1 VESLYKK
8 ALKFAYQAHHGQT
21 RKFSG
26 DPYIFHPI
34 RVANLVAMFIQDSS
48 TEYYQAVA
56 LLHDTI
62 EDCNVCAVDLENV
75 YRGISSDV
83 LYLTKLPKYPN
94 ENRKMFLTR
103 NNAVLAGAPHSVR
116 IVKLCDRIDN
126 IMDIP
131 VSEMKNMQYYLEE
144 GDALLEAICHGL
156 PKDLIDT
163 YFAIRQDAND
173 AL

>member
-1 VESLYKK
+1 MRSLYKE
-8 ALKFAYQAHHGQT
+8 ALKFAYKAHQGQT

-34 RVANLVAMFIQDSS
+34 RVANLVAMFIHDDS
-48 TEYYQAVA
+48 TEYYQTVA

-62 EDCNVCAVDLENV
+62 EDCNVCAIDLE
-75 YRGISSDV
+75 YICRGISNDV

-94 ENRKMFLTR
+94 ENRKMFLAR
-103 NNAVLAGAPHSVR
+103 NNSILADAPHPVR
-116 IVKLCDRIDN
+116 IIKLCDRIDN

-131 VSEMKNMQYYLEE
+131 ASEMKNMKYYLEE
-144 GDALLEAICHGL
+144 GDALLEAISSGL

-163 YFAIRQDAND
+163 YFAVRQEASC